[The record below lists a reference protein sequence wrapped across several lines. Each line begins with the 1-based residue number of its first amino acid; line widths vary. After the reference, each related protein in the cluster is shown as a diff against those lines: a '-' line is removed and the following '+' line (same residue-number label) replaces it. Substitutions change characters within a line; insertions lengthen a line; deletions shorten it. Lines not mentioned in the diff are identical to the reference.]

1 MGKFGPGWQIARVP
15 GDPRWRLLGMIVLLG
30 WLLGFESLTAMGQ
43 EKPAPPRNSP
53 ENDQLRDI
61 TGIEEQPHAPARARW
76 PFILGITGVLVMSLF
91 LVTWRYY
98 RQNCNLTEMSPG
110 NWALAELCRIEA
122 QIPSA
127 NRGELERYPAVLSEV
142 IRVYLEKRFQLRAPM
157 QTTPEFLH
165 DIRDSTLLPSSHRD
179 LLKDFLERC
188 DLGKFAQVQFT
199 QEECQSLAQAARTF
213 VEQTAE

>member
-1 MGKFGPGWQIARVP
+1 MGEFDPGWQIVCVP
-15 GDPRWRLLGMIVLLG
+15 RDPRWRLLGMVVLTG

-43 EKPAPPRNSP
+43 EKSAPPRNSA

-61 TGIEEQPHAPARARW
+61 TGIEEQPHAPARAWW

-98 RQNCNLTEMSPG
+98 RQNANQAEMAPG
-110 NWALAELCRIEA
+110 SWALAELGRIEA

-127 NRGELERYPAVLSEV
+127 NRSELERYPVALSEV

-157 QTTPEFLH
+157 QTTPEFLD
-165 DIRDSTLLPSSHRD
+165 DIRDSTLLPSSHRE

-199 QEECQSLAQAARTF
+199 KEECQSLAQAARKL